1 MPKMSFVVV
10 DRTRA
15 PFLRDAEA
23 FYLARLK
30 PYTQTD
36 WIVVKPEKATKSR
49 PDEEIIRLEGES
61 ILKRVPAQAALI
73 ALDRTGRM
81 FSSREFA
88 SRLEAL
94 YMQHS
99 HLAFVTGGPLGLSS
113 AVRDAAHEI
122 LSLSK
127 MTLTH
132 EMARVFLLEQIYRA
146 FTIMNGTK
154 YHK

>member
-1 MPKMSFVVV
+1 MSFVVV
-10 DRTRA
+10 DRTRS
-15 PFLRDAEA
+15 PFLSDAET
-23 FYLARLK
+23 FYLARLR

-36 WIVVKPEKATKSR
+36 WVVVKPEKASKSR

-61 ILKRVPAQAALI
+61 ILKRLPSPTHLI

-81 FSSREFA
+81 YSSREFA

-94 YMQHS
+94 YMQNS
-99 HLAFVTGGPLGLSS
+99 HLTFVTGGPLGLSS
-113 AVRDAAHEI
+113 AVRDAAHES
-122 LSLSK
+122 LSLSR

-132 EMARVFLLEQIYRA
+132 EMCRIFLLEQIYRA
-146 FTIMNGTK
+146 FTIIQGTK